1 MVSKVGYI
9 GIGNIGKPIAT
20 NVVKGGF
27 DLMVCDLREEPM
39 KELAALGA
47 KTAHSPME
55 VGQHAEIIEM
65 SVVDDAQVERVIA
78 GEKGILS
85 GAKPGTIVA
94 IHSTIH
100 PRTVKRVAELA
111 KASGI
116 HVMDAQVSGG
126 ERGARAKT
134 LCYMVGGEKEDF
146 EKCRPVFETSG
157 KEIFH
162 VGQVGMG
169 AVAKLAQQVI
179 VMMNR
184 LSAYEGMLLGESAGM
199 DPKILQDV
207 VRASSGDSRVA
218 SNWDQY
224 RDIGTSDLAIAK
236 ERLDAFYKG
245 LIPALELGHELGL
258 SLPGLALTQQL
269 LDRVLGVRS
278 LGS

>member
-9 GIGNIGKPIAT
+9 GIGNIGKPVAA
-20 NVVKGGF
+20 NVIKGGF
-27 DLMVCDLREEPM
+27 DLMVYDLREEPM
-39 KELAALGA
+39 NELAALGA
-47 KTAHSPME
+47 KTARSPME
-55 VGQHAEIIEM
+55 VGKHSEIIEM
-65 SVVDDAQVERVIA
+65 SVVDDAQVETVIA

-85 GAKPGTIVA
+85 GARPGTIVA

-100 PRTVKRVAELA
+100 PRTVTRVAELA
-111 KASGI
+111 KGSGI
-116 HVMDAQVSGG
+116 HVVDAQFSGG
-126 ERGARAKT
+126 ERGARART

-169 AVAKLAQQVI
+169 SVAKLAQQVI

-184 LSAYEGMLLGESAGM
+184 LSAYEGMLLGESAGL

-224 RDIGTSDLAIAK
+224 RSVGTSDLAIAQ
-236 ERLDAFYKG
+236 ERLHGFYKG

>member
-47 KTAHSPME
+47 KMARYPME
-55 VGQHAEIIEM
+55 VGKHAEIIEM
-65 SVVDDAQVERVIA
+65 SVVDDAQVETVIA

-85 GAKPGTIVA
+85 GAQRGTIIA

-111 KASGI
+111 KASGV
-116 HVMDAQVSGG
+116 HMVDAQVSGG

-146 EKCRPVFETSG
+146 ERCRPVFETSG

-184 LSAYEGMLLGESAGM
+184 LSAYEGMLLGESAGL
-199 DPKILQDV
+199 DPKILQQV

-224 RDIGTSDLAIAK
+224 RDIGTSDLAIAQ
-236 ERLDAFYKG
+236 ERLGGFYKG

>member
-9 GIGNIGKPIAT
+9 GIGNMGKPIAT

-39 KELAALGA
+39 KDLAALGA
-47 KTAHSPME
+47 KMALSPME
-55 VGQHAEIIEM
+55 VGKHAELIEM
-65 SVVDDAQVERVIA
+65 SVVDDAQVETVIA

-85 GAKPGTIVA
+85 GAQPGSIIA

-111 KASGI
+111 KASGV
-116 HVMDAQVSGG
+116 HVVDAQVSGG

-146 EKCRPVFETSG
+146 ERCRPVFETSG

-184 LSAYEGMLLGESAGM
+184 LSAYEGMLLGESAGL

-224 RDIGTSDLAIAK
+224 RDIGASDLAVAQ
-236 ERLDAFYKG
+236 ERLGGFYKG

-269 LDRVLGVRS
+269 LDRVLGVCSLRS
-278 LGS
+278 

>member
-9 GIGNIGKPIAT
+9 GIGNMGKPIAT

-27 DLMVCDLREEPM
+27 DLMVCDLREKPM
-39 KELAALGA
+39 KDLAALGA
-47 KTAHSPME
+47 KMARSPME
-55 VGQHAEIIEM
+55 VGKHAEIIEM
-65 SVVDDAQVERVIA
+65 SVVDDAQVETVIA

-85 GAKPGTIVA
+85 GAQPGTIIA

-111 KASGI
+111 KASRV
-116 HVMDAQVSGG
+116 HVVDAQVSGG

-134 LCYMVGGEKEDF
+134 LCYMVGGEKKDF
-146 EKCRPVFETSG
+146 ERCRPVFETSG

-184 LSAYEGMLLGESAGM
+184 LSAYEGMLLGESAGL

-224 RDIGTSDLAIAK
+224 RGIGTSDLAMAQG
-236 ERLDAFYKG
+236 RLGGFYKG

>member
-47 KTAHSPME
+47 KMARSPME
-55 VGQHAEIIEM
+55 VGKHAEIIEM
-65 SVVDDAQVERVIA
+65 SVVDDAQVETVIA
-78 GEKGILS
+78 GVRGILS
-85 GAKPGTIVA
+85 GAKPGTIIA

-111 KASGI
+111 KGSGI
-116 HVMDAQVSGG
+116 HVVDAQVSGG

-146 EKCRPVFETSG
+146 ERCRPVFETSG

-184 LSAYEGMLLGESAGM
+184 LSAYEGMLLGESAGL

-224 RDIGTSDLAIAK
+224 RNIGTSDLAVAE
-236 ERLDAFYKG
+236 ERLDGFYKG

-269 LDRVLGVRS
+269 LDRVLGLRS
-278 LGS
+278 LGR